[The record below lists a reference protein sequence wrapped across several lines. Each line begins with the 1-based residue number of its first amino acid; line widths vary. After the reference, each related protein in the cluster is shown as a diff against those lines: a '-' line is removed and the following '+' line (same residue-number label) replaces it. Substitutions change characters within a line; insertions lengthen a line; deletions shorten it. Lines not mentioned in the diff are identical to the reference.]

1 MPLQGANGYKN
12 PQRTLECLQRSLKLA
27 DACVTSDPRNG
38 YLFVDLL
45 EDYLYFFEEGNPVI
59 TDAYITG
66 LVALI
71 QEHLESVNG
80 MLGMEAH
87 AIADAQCQFL
97 AVCDYIK
104 TKKADSQTAER
115 FGRISIGGDA

>member
-1 MPLQGANGYKN
+1 MSNYKN

-27 DACVTSDPRNG
+27 DASVNSDPCNV

-45 EDYLYFFEEGNPVI
+45 EDYLYFFEQGNPVI

-71 QEHLESVNG
+71 KEHLESLNG
-80 MLGMEAH
+80 LLGTEAH
-87 AIADAQCQFL
+87 AVAGVQAHFFSLCEFIQ
-97 AVCDYIK
+97 
-104 TKKADSQTAER
+104 TKKKEHQDVHDVDH
-115 FGRISIGGDA
+115 DA